1 MKFVKEYLPYVVTII
16 LVLLIKQYVI
26 TPIRVNGV
34 SMSDTLY
41 DKDIMILDKISY
53 RFTNI
58 KRFDIVVVDVN
69 NDYLIK
75 RVIGLPGENVKYL
88 DNKLY
93 INNQLVE
100 ETFKDNLK
108 TNNFNIKDDFEETI
122 PENSYFIMG
131 DNRYNSLDSRY
142 FGFVNKKAI
151 LGKSNMTIYPLNHFG
166 ISK

>member
-93 INNQLVE
+93 INNQFVE
-100 ETFKDNLK
+100 ETFNVNFI
-108 TNNFNIKDDFEETI
+108 TNNFNIKFDF
-122 PENSYFIMG
+122 
-131 DNRYNSLDSRY
+131 
-142 FGFVNKKAI
+142 
-151 LGKSNMTIYPLNHFG
+151 
-166 ISK
+166 

>member
-1 MKFVKEYLPYVVTII
+1 MKFLKEYLPYVVTII

-75 RVIGLPGENVKYL
+75 RVIGLPGEKVKYL

>member
-75 RVIGLPGENVKYL
+75 RVIGLPGEKVKYL